1 MTDSKAVLQKQ
12 TKKLRKA
19 DQLSTS
25 LLAQLSSIKQAF
37 VKVVLAVNMLVCSKK
52 YSRELT
58 GISNALATGISMFTD
73 SFFKKIGEFDT
84 INKCEIDD
92 EIHENM
98 NHFITPER
106 TTDYYQ
112 R

>member
-1 MTDSKAVLQKQ
+1 
-12 TKKLRKA
+12 
-19 DQLSTS
+19 
-25 LLAQLSSIKQAF
+25 
-37 VKVVLAVNMLVCSKK
+37 
-52 YSRELT
+52 
-58 GISNALATGISMFTD
+58 MFTD

-92 EIHENM
+92 EIRENM

>member
-1 MTDSKAVLQKQ
+1 MHLQQ
-12 TKKLRKA
+12 V
-19 DQLSTS
+19 S
-25 LLAQLSSIKQAF
+25 
-37 VKVVLAVNMLVCSKK
+37 VCSPIVF
-52 YSRELT
+52 S
-58 GISNALATGISMFTD
+58 
-73 SFFKKIGEFDT
+73 KKIGEYDT

-92 EIHENM
+92 EIRKNM